1 MIAIDGSCLCS
12 AGNISAIVGEAK
24 SKKTSLTTALVAVLL
39 PIALRPLKPLKN
51 ISNNITLNVLWL
63 DTEQSEGHVRKVIDR
78 INTITGVKRTNM
90 EDECPF

>member
-39 PIALRPLKPLKN
+39 PIALRPLKPL
-51 ISNNITLNVLWL
+51 
-63 DTEQSEGHVRKVIDR
+63 R
-78 INTITGVKRTNM
+78 IYLII
-90 EDECPF
+90 